1 MALKSNAE
9 RAIERAAAEQ
19 AAAEHATARA
29 RATAARRIT
38 SLLRAIFVRSKAR
51 TLQARVRQ
59 EGTAS
64 LAAHWLEYTR
74 LLGYLALTHSLCQA
88 IVLRPMAQL
97 NETLAHI
104 HGQPPPPDEGAANI
118 AFEEPEEAS
127 KSQWAQMA
135 KAQSELVA
143 NARALIK
150 GLKRAHAADRSRKSR
165 DATRSQLLRKQA
177 ATAKHNKSV
186 AIEWERLQGGR
197 HSQSKRKTL
206 PSTSASLHAAG
217 EVPAVRPD
225 KDGLKAP
232 RRNVKG
238 VPPQGHLLVGWRVML
253 GTEEHPVKIDGRS
266 GVFAGCVRSYGPPE
280 AGTDFVHVVDI
291 DLKREDDGTWT
302 PDTGRPYRGNL
313 LSRAH
318 FAQWSF
324 CHEQLELYTSGAPCG
339 HCTVRCVYG
348 SQSCPR
354 CMPADGD
361 ELAPGGPL
369 SRVQASDGL
378 RPRRGAAKAIGARD
392 AFEELGAPDEF
403 EHPIGAEVVLEID
416 GERPVVGTVVRQILN
431 WGHFEYPHGLRLS
444 HNKHRWRLHASRAMK
459 QAYAARLSSAASP
472 ATELSKSAAFWDQM
486 LRSSERAA
494 HCEWWHSYEVEVATE
509 EGTESMTVRS
519 SALRTDIIFDSES
532 DDDDNDRRFEALSED
547 ERSDDSFVDSD
558 LEILAEVIVPV
569 AKARPPKKPPGGG
582 SLSRLSRKKEVSR
595 AAKEPLRLIS
605 GGKALQGCVAA
616 RRAPATVDRAK
627 QHSEIRA
634 FLAGVAP
641 TAEDPMPLPSPSPP
655 PPPLP
660 SPDVRVPP
668 VAPTLVACDLLR
680 MQRDLPPQRT
690 QATKTGR
697 DTSVTQQFHF
707 GTTVA
712 DQDSAN
718 AAAIELV
725 LDGRRVSAS
734 TVMSL
739 SVAERQRIV
748 RYPVMRLRRG
758 SFVLHPQ
765 YLGRH
770 IEQRLQGAWA
780 FALHEA
786 ETNDVL
792 AQRIQYLEAM
802 TRPGQVV
809 LKGLCADTRRRVL
822 VSLGFPE
829 NHEAVTD
836 ERDSVEFNPRIVAEI
851 PLSQGTMNIA
861 VLPAIEAD
869 EATAA
874 NTAADAKA
882 GAAPAAGNQLKALLN
897 STRARCR
904 TCCSG

>member
-1 MALKSNAE
+1 MLSAHSVEYAHLLSYLKLVWHSWC
-9 RAIERAAAEQ
+9 RAIA
-19 AAAEHATARA
+19 
-29 RATAARRIT
+29 
-38 SLLRAIFVRSKAR
+38 
-51 TLQARVRQ
+51 LQ
-59 EGTAS
+59 
-64 LAAHWLEYTR
+64 
-74 LLGYLALTHSLCQA
+74 
-88 IVLRPMAQL
+88 PMAQL

-104 HGQPPPPDEGAANI
+104 HGQPPPPDEGAANV
-118 AFEEPEEAS
+118 AFEEAS
-127 KSQWAQMA
+127 KSMGAQMA
-135 KAQSELVA
+135 KAQSAAVA
-143 NARALIK
+143 HARALIN
-150 GLKRAHAADRSRKSR
+150 GLKKAHAAKDKTRR
-165 DATRSQLLRKQA
+165 DTRSKLLRKQA
-177 ATAKHNKSV
+177 ATAEHNKSV
-186 AIEWERLQGGR
+186 AIKCEQLQSGR
-197 HSQSKRKTL
+197 HSHSKRKTL
-206 PSTSASLHAAG
+206 PPTSANLHAAV
-217 EVPAVRPD
+217 EVPIVRPD
-225 KDGLKAP
+225 KEGLEAL
-232 RRNVKG
+232 RRNIKG
-238 VPPQGHLLVGWRVML
+238 VPLQGYGYVLVGWRVVL
-253 GTEEHPVKIDGRS
+253 GTKEKPVKIDGQS
-266 GVFAGCVRSYGPPE
+266 GVYAGCVRSYGPPE
-280 AGTDFVHVVDI
+280 AGSEFDHVVDI
-291 DLKREDDGTWT
+291 DLRREDDGTWT
-302 PDTGRPYRGNL
+302 PDAGRPYRANL
-313 LSRAH
+313 LSNAH
-318 FAQWSF
+318 FERWSF
-324 CHEQLELYTSGAPCG
+324 CHEQLELHTSGAPCG
-339 HCTVRCVYG
+339 FCNVRCVYG

-354 CMPADGD
+354 CMTADGD
-361 ELAPGGPL
+361 ELTPGGPL

-616 RRAPATVDRAK
+616 RRAPAMVDRAK

-792 AQRIQYLEAM
+792 AQRIEYLEAM